1 MHAAQ
6 NQKFYVVP
14 EHSFPAAIVQ
24 IRQELSALR
33 QEGDFT
39 SEDGAKLYY
48 EYFTAQKPVGSVVF
62 VHGLSEFT
70 KKYYEFAY
78 YFVKQGYHV
87 FLYDQRGHG
96 RSHRQVSRP
105 ELIHINSFDQLVE
118 DLDAFIEKV
127 VRPASSG
134 PLYLYAHSMG
144 GAVGILYL
152 AKYGSKLK
160 KAVLTSPLF
169 MPRMN
174 DWPALPFLC
183 GTAIGGLLR
192 GEKAKFL
199 LSGEYRPGK
208 PYIPV
213 VGDSPARMR
222 YCLAHREQEPMYRS
236 TPLTVGCAR
245 RLLQLRR
252 CLLTDEITKQ
262 ITVPTLMLCAETDT
276 LVRTK
281 YQKQFAQRCAA
292 CTYEMLEGAN
302 HALHTDSD
310 GIIEL
315 TLKKVFRFYSE

>member
-1 MHAAQ
+1 MQTAQ
-6 NQKFYVVP
+6 NRKLDIVP
-14 EHSFPAAIVQ
+14 EQVFPEAVVQ
-24 IRQELSALR
+24 IEQALSALR
-33 QEGDFT
+33 REGYFT
-39 SEDGAKLYY
+39 ADDGGELYY
-48 EYFTAQKPVGSVVF
+48 EYFTAENPVGSVVF

-96 RSHRQVSRP
+96 KSHREVSRP

-118 DLDAFIEKV
+118 DLDAFIEKMV
-127 VRPASSG
+127 HPVSSG

-169 MPRMN
+169 VPRMN
-174 DWPALPFLC
+174 DWPVLPFLLS
-183 GTAIGGLLR
+183 TAIGQWLR

-208 PYIPV
+208 PYIPA

-222 YCLAHREQEPMYRS
+222 YCLAHREREQLYRS

-245 RLLQLRR
+245 RMLKLRR
-252 CLLTDEITKQ
+252 RLLSEPVTQGIS
-262 ITVPTLMLCAETDT
+262 VPTLMLCAETDT
-276 LVRTK
+276 MVRTK
-281 YQKQFAQRCAA
+281 YQKRFAQRCAA
-292 CTYEMLEGAN
+292 CTHETLEGAN
-302 HALHTDSD
+302 HALHTDCNE
-310 GIIEL
+310 IIEK
-315 TLKKVFRFYSE
+315 TLQRVFYFFSE